1 MIGIL
6 IKFLEF
12 MKLEAD
18 KINLENSKN
27 FKPNTHQKSES
38 SEMIELS
45 EEENVFREQSEIV
58 TKFEN
63 GKEVKFEIITQTI
76 PVSKTSA
83 LRKVTTER
91 IR

>member
-6 IKFLEF
+6 IKFLEY

-18 KINLENSKN
+18 KINLENSQN
-27 FKPNTHQKSES
+27 FKPLAKQKSES
-38 SEMIELS
+38 SEMIEIDES
-45 EEENVFREQSEIV
+45 ENVYSEQSEVI

-63 GKEVKFEIITQTI
+63 GKEVKIEVITQTI

>member
-18 KINLENSKN
+18 KTNLENSKN
-27 FKPNTHQKSES
+27 FKPNTHQKNES

>member
-6 IKFLEF
+6 IKFLEY
-12 MKLEAD
+12 MNLTTEEAMQNNA
-18 KINLENSKN
+18 KNLKN
-27 FKPNTHQKSES
+27 NAPQKSEDS
-38 SEMIELS
+38 QMIEIN
-45 EEENVFREQSEIV
+45 EEENVYKTQSEVI
-58 TKFEN
+58 TKIEN
-63 GKEVKFEIITQTI
+63 GKAVEIEVTTEII

>member
-6 IKFLEF
+6 IKFLEY

-18 KINLENSKN
+18 KINLENSQN
-27 FKPNTHQKSES
+27 FKPLVNQKSES
-38 SEMIELS
+38 SEMIEID
-45 EEENVFREQSEIV
+45 ENENVYSEQSEVI

-63 GKEVKFEIITQTI
+63 GKEVKIEVITQTI

>member
-27 FKPNTHQKSES
+27 FKPNTHQKNES

>member
-1 MIGIL
+1 
-6 IKFLEF
+6 
-12 MKLEAD
+12 
-18 KINLENSKN
+18 
-27 FKPNTHQKSES
+27 
-38 SEMIELS
+38 MIEIDES
-45 EEENVFREQSEIV
+45 ENVYSEQSEVI

-63 GKEVKFEIITQTI
+63 GKEVKIEVITQTI

>member
-12 MKLEAD
+12 MKLESD

-27 FKPNTHQKSES
+27 FKPNTHQKNES